1 MMRIGI
7 LRIGQV
13 EESVAIRIQESL
25 DTIFANTKTELIPE
39 TMPLPKE
46 AYSNARK
53 QYRSDTILSI
63 LGSFRSA
70 HNSFDRILGIV
81 DVDLF
86 VPRLNFVFGEAVCS
100 GNVAVISL
108 WRLRPEFYG
117 KTSNDQILVERGIKE
132 AAHELGHTMGLKHCN
147 NPFCVMHFSNSI
159 FDTDRKQTLF
169 CNKCSLKIGA
179 IGGKGKDVEGRV

>member
-1 MMRIGI
+1 MRIGI

-13 EESVAIRIQESL
+13 EESVVTRIQESL
-25 DTIFANTKTELIPE
+25 ETIFANAKTGLIPE
-39 TMPLPKE
+39 IMQLPEE

-53 QYRSDTILSI
+53 QYRSDTILSKI
-63 LGSFRSA
+63 GSFR
-70 HNSFDRILGIV
+70 NGYDSFDRILGIV

-86 VPRLNFVFGEAVCS
+86 VPRLNFVFGEAVCPGS
-100 GNVAVISL
+100 VTVISL

-132 AAHELGHTMGLKHCN
+132 AAHELGHTMGLEHCD

-159 FDTDRKQTLF
+159 FDTDRKQALF

-179 IGGKGKDVEGRV
+179 IEGKGEDVEGRV

>member
-1 MMRIGI
+1 MRIGI

-13 EESVAIRIQESL
+13 EESVVTRIQESL
-25 DTIFANTKTELIPE
+25 DTIFANAKTDRIPE
-39 TMPLPKE
+39 IMPLPEK

-53 QYRSDTILSI
+53 QYRSDTILNAVDAFSKT
-63 LGSFRSA
+63 

-86 VPRLNFVFGEAVCS
+86 VPRLNFVFGEAVS
-100 GNVAVISL
+100 PGNVAVISL

-132 AAHELGHTMGLKHCN
+132 AAHELGHTMGLKHCDD
-147 NPFCVMHFSNSI
+147 PFCVMHFSNSI
-159 FDTDRKQTLF
+159 FETDRKQSLF
-169 CNKCSLKIGA
+169 CNKCYLKIGT
-179 IGGKGKDVEGRV
+179 IEEKGEGVKGRV